1 VSPVD
6 RRSPERSSNSKVKM
20 AAQDMAVAP
29 TIIIE
34 HREKN
39 IFSGKKRNSRS
50 SKSSVGAA
58 AVGGKRASEFAII
71 NEKEEDE
78 DSKRGGSIE

>member
-1 VSPVD
+1 
-6 RRSPERSSNSKVKM
+6 M
-20 AAQDMAVAP
+20 AAAP
-29 TIIIE
+29 TIVIE

-58 AVGGKRASEFAII
+58 AVGGKRLTEFAAIK
-71 NEKEEDE
+71 EKDEDE
-78 DSKRGGSIE
+78 ESKRGEGTIHGDD

>member
-1 VSPVD
+1 MIV
-6 RRSPERSSNSKVKM
+6 
-20 AAQDMAVAP
+20 QDMAVAP

-50 SKSSVGAA
+50 TKSSVGAA
-58 AVGGKRASEFAII
+58 VVGGKRVSQFAII

-78 DSKRGGSIE
+78 DSKRGSIE

>member
-1 VSPVD
+1 
-6 RRSPERSSNSKVKM
+6 M
-20 AAQDMAVAP
+20 GVAP

-39 IFSGKKRNSRS
+39 IFSGKYRNSRS

-58 AVGGKRASEFAII
+58 AVGGKRASEFEII
-71 NEKEEDE
+71 KEKEEDE
-78 DSKRGGSIE
+78 ESKRGSIDQSKDNLKAVHPAAVDASFSKL

>member
-1 VSPVD
+1 
-6 RRSPERSSNSKVKM
+6 
-20 AAQDMAVAP
+20 MAVAP
-29 TIIIE
+29 TIVIE

-58 AVGGKRASEFAII
+58 AVGSKRLSEFAAIK
-71 NEKEEDE
+71 EKEEDE
-78 DSKRGGSIE
+78 ESKRGTINGED

>member
-1 VSPVD
+1 
-6 RRSPERSSNSKVKM
+6 
-20 AAQDMAVAP
+20 MAVTP
-29 TIIIE
+29 TIVIE

-78 DSKRGGSIE
+78 DSKRGTIDKSKDNI

>member
-1 VSPVD
+1 
-6 RRSPERSSNSKVKM
+6 M
-20 AAQDMAVAP
+20 GVAP

-39 IFSGKKRNSRS
+39 IFSGKYRNSRS

-58 AVGGKRASEFAII
+58 AVGGKRASEFEII
-71 NEKEEDE
+71 KEKEEDE
-78 DSKRGGSIE
+78 ESKSSASCGSRCLIFKAIEQLKWK

>member
-6 RRSPERSSNSKVKM
+6 RRSPERSSKVKM